1 MDIDQEFQNQVDR
14 IEGPVLNSSSEIF
27 MFGLLCREKEKWGM
41 QIHATD
47 SKISESDIRQHL
59 PFTEVMGNQ
68 EKRNLKAGLQVD
80 GVAYIFFDSQDRL
93 REAFGTI
100 SNHTTTGSP
109 FSVTTVHKKGIV
121 LNENT

>member
-14 IEGPVLNSSSEIF
+14 IEGRVLNSSSEIF
-27 MFGLLCREKEKWGM
+27 MFGLLCREKGKWGM

-47 SKISESDIRQHL
+47 SKITESNIRRHL
-59 PFTEVMGNQ
+59 PFTEVMENQ
-68 EKRNLKAGLQVD
+68 DKKNLKAGLQVD
-80 GVAYIFFDSQDRL
+80 GVAYVFFDSQEKIRK
-93 REAFGTI
+93 AFGTI

-109 FSVTTVHKKGIV
+109 FSVKTVHKKGIV